1 MSIGN
6 KVALWLLSLL
16 LMGFW
21 WLISPQYIIIPTL
34 AKYKSDFILIFLGW
48 AICLT
53 FSMFIFGLPD
63 KDKR

>member
-1 MSIGN
+1 
-6 KVALWLLSLL
+6 VALWLLSLL

-21 WLISPQYIIIPTL
+21 WLISPQYIIIPTI
-34 AKYKSDFILIFLGW
+34 AKYKSDFILVFLGW

-53 FSMFIFGLPD
+53 FNMFIFGLPD